1 MRLFCQRSHRAHQ
14 VHSSALYYLRGN
26 PFTPV
31 PPPLSLRRPL
41 LRLQDATLQ
50 PQTRFHLCRVISN
63 ASLSVSFCHHLSYPH
78 SGMQTH
84 IYFPTGEP
92 EPLQY
97 APIWANK
104 TYPIKFMFSQITAR
118 GFTLNQ
124 LKEDLYTGV
133 FFFIAISTKC
143 LFYAFHLK
151 SVAGKSNSFSFI
163 SCLCQPKWSWHSS
176 TSCKRGQE
184 ERFSIEKPQLVSMY
198 VCYLEISLHFG
209 VLDTAKIPK

>member
-1 MRLFCQRSHRAHQ
+1 
-14 VHSSALYYLRGN
+14 
-26 PFTPV
+26 
-31 PPPLSLRRPL
+31 
-41 LRLQDATLQ
+41 
-50 PQTRFHLCRVISN
+50 
-63 ASLSVSFCHHLSYPH
+63 
-78 SGMQTH
+78 MQTH

-133 FFFIAISTKC
+133 FFFYCDLHEMPVLRFSFEKC
-143 LFYAFHLK
+143 SREKQFPFP
-151 SVAGKSNSFSFI
+151 FI

-184 ERFSIEKPQLVSMY
+184 ERFSIEKLQLASMY

-209 VLDTAKIPK
+209 DADTAKFPNKKFAFAAHLFWCMSVMC